1 MDAAFS
7 RAKADARKARRG
19 MVNDDRVTYFPQIYL
34 LRDAL
39 RSLRYA
45 IRPHPYVFA
54 AGERRRA
61 FAFSIWGI
69 LWIGLIPLVLTLG
82 RFRFVVNDLTGK
94 FGQLPLSQWLGA
106 LAFGVIAL
114 SIFAWF
120 VSFLGTM
127 FFSWTS
133 KPFLA
138 KSDTGNSEADK
149 PLSDQA

>member
-1 MDAAFS
+1 MDTAES
-7 RAKADARKARRG
+7 RAKADVRKARRG
-19 MVNDDRVTYFPQIYL
+19 MANDERVTYFPQFYL

-54 AGERRRA
+54 AGERKRA
-61 FAFSIWGI
+61 FGFSIWGI

-82 RFRFVVNDLTGK
+82 RIRFVVIDLTGK
-94 FGQLPLSQWLGA
+94 FGQMPLSQWLGA
-106 LAFGVIAL
+106 VAFGVIAL

-120 VSFLGTM
+120 VSFLGTLI
-127 FFSWTS
+127 FAWTS

-138 KSDTGNSEADK
+138 KSAPGDSQVDESE
-149 PLSDQA
+149 SDQA